1 MKSPE
6 LVVPAGNPE
15 KLRVAIHYGADAI
28 YIGGKRY
35 SLRQEAGNF
44 SLEEMETGIAY
55 AHS

>member
-1 MKSPE
+1 MKGPE